1 MTRRPL
7 TRGGTTRCFFSI
19 PTTVGQVKPGALV
32 LWTRIAWEKP
42 GNFCRRRRPALG
54 YRRAHGKPTTSSP
67 RARHASDARALK
79 HVTFSATCD
88 AFSLG
93 KTDMRIRKRHSFGKG
108 AGTWRTGREL
118 GRAGESSREPCS
130 AHPREQVC

>member
-67 RARHASDARALK
+67 RGRRQSAQTRDVFRNEYRIFPGKNRH
-79 HVTFSATCD
+79 VNP
-88 AFSLG
+88 
-93 KTDMRIRKRHSFGKG
+93 KTPLLREGQCQRIRASRFVSVSWASSQVTKRHP
-108 AGTWRTGREL
+108 
-118 GRAGESSREPCS
+118 RASMYW
-130 AHPREQVC
+130 

>member
-67 RARHASDARALK
+67 RASPRVRRQ
-79 HVTFSATCD
+79 SAQTRD
-88 AFSLG
+88 VF
-93 KTDMRIRKRHSFGKG
+93 RN
-108 AGTWRTGREL
+108 
-118 GRAGESSREPCS
+118 
-130 AHPREQVC
+130 V